1 MTQPFHF
8 PDGRLANNADDLL
21 ELCQQYPDRGT
32 NFLVRHDLENWLAYI
47 GNYDLA
53 ECATNARQSDLEDRQ
68 KLEEFLNKA
77 HSLTMPEAVPAAV
90 TESQAGQNVA
100 SDESASIP
108 SPEEQTPE
116 ESDNDLSAASDR
128 AIESVD
134 ETKDL
139 AAVESAL
146 NENKEETIDSSSTPS
161 PSPSPS
167 PEASVDESKDL
178 ATAESALTK
187 NSEASDTAPT
197 TSKTTAESSD
207 NEKPSF
213 FQVVA
218 KFIVKILYRNKA

>member
-21 ELCQQYPDRGT
+21 ELCQQYPDEGT

-68 KLEEFLNKA
+68 KLEDFLNKS
-77 HSLTMPEAVPAAV
+77 HSLTQDKAVPAAV
-90 TESQAGQNVA
+90 TTAQSQNVT
-100 SDESASIP
+100 STESPSIS
-108 SPEEQTPE
+108 SPEETAN
-116 ESDNDLSAASDR
+116 SSAATET
-128 AIESVD
+128 ID

-139 AAVESAL
+139 AAVESVL
-146 NENKEETIDSSSTPS
+146 KENKEDIDSSPTPS
-161 PSPSPS
+161 PSST
-167 PEASVDESKDL
+167 PEPPDESKVL
-178 ATAESALTK
+178 ATAESTLSE
-187 NSEASDTAPT
+187 NSEASATPPA
-197 TSKTTAESSD
+197 TSKTKTTVESYD
-207 NEKPSF
+207 EKPSF

>member
-21 ELCQQYPDRGT
+21 ELCQQYPDEGT

-68 KLEEFLNKA
+68 KLEDFLNKS
-77 HSLTMPEAVPAAV
+77 HSLTQKKTVPAAV
-90 TESQAGQNVA
+90 TTAQSQNVT
-100 SDESASIP
+100 STESPSIS
-108 SPEEQTPE
+108 SPEETAN
-116 ESDNDLSAASDR
+116 SSAAT
-128 AIESVD
+128 EPPD

-139 AAVESAL
+139 AVVESVL
-146 NENKEETIDSSSTPS
+146 KENKEDIDSSPTPS
-161 PSPSPS
+161 PSSS
-167 PEASVDESKDL
+167 PEPPDESKVL
-178 ATAESALTK
+178 ATAESTLSE
-187 NSEASDTAPT
+187 NSEASATPPA
-197 TSKTTAESSD
+197 TSKTKTTVESYD
-207 NEKPSF
+207 EKPSF